1 MRLAAAGASV
11 HRDRHRGHFKEATM
25 TARTLG
31 RRDVLLGA
39 GAAAG
44 AVALVGTGASPAMA
58 DDETSDRTARG
69 SWLISRHDNP
79 PGDTSPVQAVVSFA
93 GGGVF
98 ATQDIAPL
106 APGGLGS
113 WAQHG
118 RNGFRVTFWLGSAA
132 AGGQPATTILVQVRG
147 SVHDD
152 SISGTYSYQVFLAAT
167 STVVATGSGA
177 FTGARITA

>member
-1 MRLAAAGASV
+1 
-11 HRDRHRGHFKEATM
+11 M

-44 AVALVGTGASPAMA
+44 AVTLVGAGASPAVA
-58 DDETSDRTARG
+58 DTHRSDRAVSG
-69 SWLISRHDNP
+69 SWLISRHDNA
-79 PGDTSPVQAVVSFA
+79 PGDTSPVQTVVSFA

-98 ATQDIAPL
+98 AAQDIAPL
-106 APGGLGS
+106 APGGLGA
-113 WAQHG
+113 WARHG
-118 RNGFRVTFWLGSAA
+118 RHGFRVTFWLGSAA
-132 AGGQPATTILVQVRG
+132 ENGQPAATTLVKVRG

-152 SISGTYSYQVFLAAT
+152 TISGTYTYQAFLAGT
-167 STVVATGSGA
+167 STVVVTGAGV

>member
-1 MRLAAAGASV
+1 MRLAAASPSV
-11 HRDRHRGHFKEATM
+11 HRDRHRVHVKEAAM

-44 AVALVGTGASPAMA
+44 AVTLVGAGASPAVA
-58 DDETSDRTARG
+58 SDNTHDRTVSG
-69 SWLISRHDNP
+69 SWLISRHDNG
-79 PGDTSPVQAVVSFA
+79 PGDTSPVQTVISFA

-106 APGGLGS
+106 APGGLGT
-113 WAQHG
+113 WAKRGHHG
-118 RNGFRVTFWLGSAA
+118 FKATFWLGSAEA
-132 AGGQPATTILVQVRG
+132 AGQSATTALVHVRG

-152 SISGTYSYQVFLAAT
+152 TISGTYTYQAFLAGT
-167 STVVATGSGA
+167 STVVVTGAGV